1 VQTHETICI
10 CLEDDDDD
18 VGEILRIYATKTDR
32 VKEDPISIDR

>member
-10 CLEDDDDD
+10 CLEDDD